1 MILKKQRYEN
11 GKREIYIFETKV
23 FEYYADKLK
32 KAKRCCDIPYKFLK
46 RLYRENNFQ
55 IIHQVGVV
63 ISAKARIG
71 NNCKVYQN
79 TTIGKK
85 NGKAP
90 VLEDNVTVYANAVIV
105 GNVHIGSNSV
115 IGAGSVVLS
124 DVPEN
129 EIWAGNPAR
138 FIKKAAD

>member
-63 ISAKARIG
+63 ISAKE
-71 NNCKVYQN
+71 
-79 TTIGKK
+79 
-85 NGKAP
+85 P
-90 VLEDNVTVYANAVIV
+90 VSAITAKY
-105 GNVHIGSNSV
+105 
-115 IGAGSVVLS
+115 
-124 DVPEN
+124 
-129 EIWAGNPAR
+129 
-138 FIKKAAD
+138 IKTQR

>member
-11 GKREIYIFETKV
+11 RKREIYIFETKV

-79 TTIGKK
+79 TTIGEK

-90 VLEDNVTVYANAVIV
+90 VLGNNVTNEEIYITNLR
-105 GNVHIGSNSV
+105 HSV

>member
-79 TTIGKK
+79 TTIGEKK
-85 NGKAP
+85 RKSSGFGRQRNCLCKRRHRRKRPYRQQFRHWCRQRCAKRCTGKRNMGRKP
-90 VLEDNVTVYANAVIV
+90 CPLYQK
-105 GNVHIGSNSV
+105 SC
-115 IGAGSVVLS
+115 
-124 DVPEN
+124 
-129 EIWAGNPAR
+129 
-138 FIKKAAD
+138 

>member
-1 MILKKQRYEN
+1 M
-11 GKREIYIFETKV
+11 
-23 FEYYADKLK
+23 
-32 KAKRCCDIPYKFLK
+32 
-46 RLYRENNFQ
+46 
-55 IIHQVGVV
+55 
-63 ISAKARIG
+63 G
-71 NNCKVYQN
+71 N
-79 TTIGKK
+79 
-85 NGKAP
+85 
-90 VLEDNVTVYANAVIV
+90 NVTVYANAVIV

>member
-55 IIHQVGVV
+55 IIHQVASLSVP
-63 ISAKARIG
+63 K
-71 NNCKVYQN
+71 
-79 TTIGKK
+79 
-85 NGKAP
+85 P
-90 VLEDNVTVYANAVIV
+90 VLAITAKY
-105 GNVHIGSNSV
+105 
-115 IGAGSVVLS
+115 
-124 DVPEN
+124 
-129 EIWAGNPAR
+129 
-138 FIKKAAD
+138 IKTQR

>member
-46 RLYRENNFQ
+46 RLYRKNN
-55 IIHQVGVV
+55 
-63 ISAKARIG
+63 KARIG

-79 TTIGKK
+79 TTIGEK

-90 VLEDNVTVYANAVIV
+90 VLGNNVTVYANAVIV